1 MQCIATHVPLPSQTT
16 PPLSLQAMP
25 FGAFMTPQVFP
36 VHVGVAQT
44 VLVAGQSLAMR
55 QATHAPLPSHTV
67 PLLVE
72 HAWPGAMLVVPQHPI
87 SHALATQSLAGVGQS
102 GIAVQDIAL
111 PGQPPPVPVAVV
123 EVVEEVVVEVLP
135 SPPAPPMPGTL
146 VRSTDAMTSQPVA
159 DAASAP
165 AARRKAVKA

>member
-1 MQCIATHVPLPSQTT
+1 
-16 PPLSLQAMP
+16 MP

-36 VHVGVAQT
+36 LHVGVAQT
-44 VLVAGQSLAMR
+44 VLVAWQSLAMR
-55 QATHAPLPSHTV
+55 HATHAPLPSQTL

-72 HAWPGAMLVVPQHPI
+72 QAWPEAMSVVPQHPMV
-87 SHALATQSLAGVGQS
+87 HVLATQSLDGVGQS
-102 GIAVQDIAL
+102 AIAVQDIAP

-123 EVVEEVVVEVLP
+123 EVVEDVVVVLP

-146 VRSTDAMTSQPVA
+146 VRSTDAMTSQPVT